1 MAEAPP
7 SPLRC
12 VFGNNVRARRKAV
25 DISQEELAD
34 RAGVH
39 RTYVGAVERGEVNI
53 SLDNLDR
60 LSAALGVEVAELLMR
75 P

>member
-1 MAEAPP
+1 
-7 SPLRC
+7 